1 MIKLMWISVKPA
13 TSKIKNICLN
23 VRQVKFKFK
32 FISQFCTVFPCNPCH
47 CDDTYSPTLLSPH
60 LQWHLTFT
68 WRLAPPHIERHV
80 GIKTSAIVTCRYF
93 IRSNICHFWWFQL
106 VRHVVICGVI
116 RYKLHLPTY
125 VSVVTGE
132 TEVACYTPPHTQTHN
147 SSKPNALINFQWLWG
162 TYVFAFELMCTIY
175 ERLLLH
181 CIVLHWHNGMTLH
194 NYEVPK
200 YGFLEISH

>member
-1 MIKLMWISVKPA
+1 MAAGKDFISRCRNYKINVNIGK
-13 TSKIKNICLN
+13 TSKINICLN
-23 VRQVKFKFK
+23 VRQVKFEFK

-116 RYKLHLPTY
+116 RYAEKAGQNILKPYHCNTLGKT
-125 VSVVTGE
+125 VTN
-132 TEVACYTPPHTQTHN
+132 T
-147 SSKPNALINFQWLWG
+147 LIDQ
-162 TYVFAFELMCTIY
+162 
-175 ERLLLH
+175 
-181 CIVLHWHNGMTLH
+181 IVLARTNST
-194 NYEVPK
+194 
-200 YGFLEISH
+200 

>member
-1 MIKLMWISVKPA
+1 MFLHVSLDSDKSWSKVCICWSNRFSSLHKHISKSA
-13 TSKIKNICLN
+13 DWSRIHNLN
-23 VRQVKFKFK
+23 NNF
-32 FISQFCTVFPCNPCH
+32 
-47 CDDTYSPTLLSPH
+47 
-60 LQWHLTFT
+60 
-68 WRLAPPHIERHV
+68 
-80 GIKTSAIVTCRYF
+80 
-93 IRSNICHFWWFQL
+93 SNIADTTF
-106 VRHVVICGVI
+106 GTNKEE
-116 RYKLHLPTY
+116 YKLHLPTY

-132 TEVACYTPPHTQTHN
+132 TEVACYTPPHTQTPN

-162 TYVFAFELMCTIY
+162 TFVFAFELMCTIY